1 MTAAPDHDPIGVPG
15 PSAVPPT
22 HDLILRADACFLRH
36 ADGTLDRLP
45 VSRWR
50 GESTDPGDRAFDEE
64 LVSRCPGT
72 TIDLGCGPGRFVA
85 ALTARD
91 RVALGVDHSRAA
103 VAEARRRGA
112 VALCRNIFDRLPG
125 EGRWQNVLVMDGN
138 VGIGGN
144 PTRVLRRAATLI
156 DPAGVVHVELDP
168 DVEHVDHQT
177 VRLESGGSVG
187 PWFPWARLGVLGL
200 EDAARQSAL
209 EVRSIRR
216 IAEREVAE
224 LVSR

>member
-1 MTAAPDHDPIGVPG
+1 M
-15 PSAVPPT
+15 SPT
-22 HDLILRADACFLRH
+22 HDLLLRDDECFLRH
-36 ADGTLDRLP
+36 VDGSVQRLP
-45 VSRWR
+45 VARWR
-50 GESTDPGDRAFDEE
+50 GESRDPADRIFDEE
-64 LVSRCPGT
+64 LVSRCAGA

-103 VAEARRRGA
+103 VAETRRRGA

-138 VGIGGN
+138 IGIGGD
-144 PTRVLRRAATLI
+144 PTRVLRRAADLI
-156 DPAGVVHVELDP
+156 EAAGVVHVELDP

-177 VRLESGGSVG
+177 VRLESGSAVG
-187 PWFPWARLGVLGL
+187 PWFRWARLGVLGL
-200 EDAARQSAL
+200 EDAARESAL
-209 EVRSIRR
+209 AVRSIRR
-216 IAEREVAE
+216 ISEREVAE